1 MLALRVLLGMS
12 ALILAAGLAVRV
24 AGRRWPAGERNAVWT
39 VALVLSL
46 LLPVLLRY
54 EPPVVSFSAPVV
66 EVQRITISVGQE
78 DRTFDYLGLLKGIWL
93 LGAAGVA
100 GWWIVGFARVTGMVA
115 SSVEHSTYRGVAVRT
130 CISLKMPAVAAGQVI
145 LLPEAASEWPAE
157 RLEMVLTH
165 ELAHVRRRDLW
176 WRLAGTLACC
186 LYWFHPLAWWA
197 AAQQRK
203 ESEMACDD
211 RVLTGCSADV
221 YAEGLVAVAREAS
234 GARTPAAVMAMAKPR
249 ELEGRLLAV
258 LDGSRRRGDVSSWRV
273 ASALFVGLLM
283 VSPLVAWQ
291 DSGVEM
297 KGAVRDMVGVIP
309 GAKVVLKGV
318 SEYTFETGTDGTYS
332 VTGVPEGD
340 YSIEVLKPG
349 YARLTVGGRRL
360 YPAKT
365 ARADFYLNLGNVR
378 ETMTVDGG
386 PGGPVS
392 AAGPAAPQRI
402 RVSGNV
408 QAAKLVQK
416 VNPTYP
422 PEAKQAR
429 IQGTV
434 RMSAV
439 IGKEGDVLGLT
450 LLMSPSAELARSAME
465 AVNQWKWSPTLL
477 NGQPVEI
484 QTVIDV
490 NYTLTK

>member
-1 MLALRVLLGMS
+1 
-12 ALILAAGLAVRV
+12 
-24 AGRRWPAGERNAVWT
+24 
-39 VALVLSL
+39 
-46 LLPVLLRY
+46 
-54 EPPVVSFSAPVV
+54 
-66 EVQRITISVGQE
+66 
-78 DRTFDYLGLLKGIWL
+78 
-93 LGAAGVA
+93 VA
-100 GWWIVGFARVTGMVA
+100 GWWMVGFARVTGMVA

-130 CISLKMPAVAAGQVI
+130 CLGLKMPAVAAGPVI
-145 LLPEAASEWPAE
+145 LLPEAASEWPVE

-176 WRLAGTLACC
+176 WRLAGTLGCC

-211 RVLTGCSADV
+211 QVLTGCSSDS

-258 LDGSRRRGDVSSWRV
+258 LDGSRRRGDVSSRRV
-273 ASALFVGLLM
+273 ASALFAGLLM

-297 KGAVRDMVGVIP
+297 KGAVRDMAGVIP
-309 GAKVVLKGV
+309 GATVVLKGV
-318 SEYTFETGTDGTYS
+318 SEYTFETGADGTYS

-349 YARLTVGGRRL
+349 YARLNVGARRMD
-360 YPAKT
+360 PAKT

-378 ETMTVDGG
+378 ETVTVDGG
-386 PGGPVS
+386 QGGLVS
-392 AAGPAAPQRI
+392 AAGSSATQRI
-402 RVSGNV
+402 RVSGNM

-416 VNPTYP
+416 VNPT
-422 PEAKQAR
+422 
-429 IQGTV
+429 
-434 RMSAV
+434 
-439 IGKEGDVLGLT
+439 
-450 LLMSPSAELARSAME
+450 
-465 AVNQWKWSPTLL
+465 
-477 NGQPVEI
+477 
-484 QTVIDV
+484 
-490 NYTLTK
+490 